1 MTMTKEQIF
10 LAVYRILRAAGLT
23 HEAALAMEGNWLAES
38 RFDAF
43 RVEGDHTDAATT
55 SHAYVAAVASGTIS
69 RETFASDGKGFG
81 LAQWTYF
88 NRSTGRGRKL
98 NLWDFWKRSGKALDD
113 PTMQADFAV
122 WELRNEPEFS
132 ALLPDLKSSDN
143 LYYLTDLICKKYE
156 KPAFNNVQVRYSD
169 AQQIGAILASKEMQE
184 AVTQDEPDEDQPDT
198 AFWPPRML
206 CLGMIGSDV
215 QLLQSLLSCHGHNPG
230 GCTGVFNS
238 GTEKTLRAF
247 QEFAAIT
254 VDGVAGRESFTALGL
269 APGIFD

>member
-1 MTMTKEQIF
+1 MTRKQLF
-10 LAVYRILRAAGLT
+10 LAVYRALRAAGVT
-23 HEAALAMEGNWLAES
+23 HEGALALEGNWLAES

-43 RVEGDHTDAATT
+43 RVEGDLSDAAAP
-55 SHAYVAAVASGTIS
+55 SHDYVAAVTSGAIS
-69 RETFASDGKGFG
+69 REAFASDGRGFG

-88 NRSTGRGRKL
+88 NKSTGRGRKL

-113 PTMQADFAV
+113 PLMQADFAV
-122 WELRNEPEFS
+122 WELKTEAEFTTLWS
-132 ALLPDLKSSDN
+132 ELRSSDN
-143 LYYLTDLICKKYE
+143 LYYLTDRVCKIYE
-156 KPAFNNVQVRYSD
+156 KPAFNNVQVRFSD
-169 AQQIGAILASKEMQE
+169 AQQIGAILASPEMQHE
-184 AVTQDEPDEDQPDT
+184 ADDHPDEPET
-198 AFWPPRML
+198 SFWPPRML

-215 QLLQSLLSCHGHNPG
+215 QLLQSLLLCRGFNPG

-247 QEFAAIT
+247 QEAAAIT